1 MCLNWLSRGRG
12 GCFRRRQYIRCA
24 PDRKL
29 EAIPRERR
37 GEKTNNIGR
46 PASAVDD
53 GRGRQDEEAE
63 HAEKPVRRDIGK
75 KNLAK
80 RLFTVGASSYRRT
93 NMGGVSVNSE
103 VQS

>member
-29 EAIPRERR
+29 EAIPREK
-37 GEKTNNIGR
+37 GKKTNNIGR
-46 PASAVDD
+46 PAPAVDGGGLG

-63 HAEKPVRRDIGK
+63 HAEKPVRRK
-75 KNLAK
+75 
-80 RLFTVGASSYRRT
+80 VY
-93 NMGGVSVNSE
+93 
-103 VQS
+103 